1 MDNKQFILLY
11 KKLIDEAKTI
21 NLDITYKCPLQC
33 PFCFRQR
40 TPAKKIIKQSTDIE
54 LSEFEKIINHCDD
67 ISLCGQISDP
77 IYHDN
82 FIGILK
88 IINKNPNKHF
98 QIHTNGTRKKTNW
111 WKQAFALT
119 GSNVRW
125 TFGLDGTDQETANI
139 YRVNTRYDEV
149 MEIMKLGVSM
159 NCTINWLFI
168 VFRHNEHQIELAKQ
182 IAKENKINLNILESD
197 RWPQHLMDKY
207 QIYPPSYRT
216 SKDIKNR
223 TQTKIINI
231 IRR

>member
-1 MDNKQFILLY
+1 MNNSDFIPLY
-11 KKLIDEAKTI
+11 KKLVDSATAI
-21 NLDITYKCPLQC
+21 NVDITYRCPLLC

-40 TPAKKIIKQSTDIE
+40 APAKQVIKESTDIE
-54 LSEFEKIINHCDD
+54 LHEFEKILTQCHD
-67 ISLCGQISDP
+67 ISMCGQISDP
-77 IYHDN
+77 IYHDG
-82 FIGILK
+82 FIDILNL
-88 IINKNPNKHF
+88 INKHPNKHF
-98 QIHTNGTRKKTNW
+98 EIHTNGTRKKVDW
-111 WKQAFALT
+111 WKKAFALT
-119 GSNVRW
+119 KTNTSW

-139 YRVNTRYDEV
+139 YRINTNFDEV
-149 MEIMKLGVSM
+149 MDVMKLGVSM

-197 RWPQHLMDKY
+197 RWPQHLMDEY

-216 SKDIKNR
+216 SKDMKNR